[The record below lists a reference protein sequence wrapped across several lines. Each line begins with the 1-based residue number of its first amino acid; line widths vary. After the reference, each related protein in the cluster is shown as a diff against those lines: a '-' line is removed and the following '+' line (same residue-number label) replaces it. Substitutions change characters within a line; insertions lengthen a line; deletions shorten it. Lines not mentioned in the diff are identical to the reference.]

1 MSHRHHRA
9 KYRRSRRGER
19 IFGALVRKRKP
30 IRLDDLSDVERLS
43 LIFGQS
49 QGVAELL
56 EFADGDLLNLIGVDL
71 RDLEAVPGVGPALAA
86 KAYAFLYELG
96 RLVQRV
102 CAEEEDEEEGQDQ
115 PQM

>member
-102 CAEEEDEEEGQDQ
+102 CAEEEGEEEGQDQ